1 MTILVGHNTPV
12 YINTKSIIQI
22 ISTYSKN
29 IMHQDPKAKIF
40 TVIRNELSYQNV
52 MTPNEGSNPKEN
64 LYLIILNLSFSN
76 RKVHRKKTP
85 KVK

>member
-1 MTILVGHNTPV
+1 
-12 YINTKSIIQI
+12 
-22 ISTYSKN
+22 
-29 IMHQDPKAKIF
+29 MHQDPKAKIF

-76 RKVHRKKTP
+76 RKVHRKKTQR
-85 KVK
+85 